1 MEPQR
6 QSGPQRAFIWEV
18 KDFSS
23 QLWEITPLLRIPD
36 FLHAGAYNCFSPHVL
51 SSCACKNL
59 FCLGCLERQAEFSD
73 EPWQEIRG
81 SWGCRADFYI
91 KASPTSLPLNVAPQ
105 RLPPSR
111 SVSAAWVRLVRRT
124 TEDRHS
130 RTTPGT
136 DAEKHTGG
144 RADFLSYLRPSLS
157 PPPHPTPGFGSGV
170 CVWGDDT

>member
-91 KASPTSLPLNVAPQ
+91 KASPTSLPLNVAPPAAATQ
-105 RLPPSR
+105 RV
-111 SVSAAWVRLVRRT
+111 SVCCLGATGQTDHGGQTQPHNTWDRCREAHRRA
-124 TEDRHS
+124 
-130 RTTPGT
+130 G
-136 DAEKHTGG
+136 
-144 RADFLSYLRPSLS
+144 
-157 PPPHPTPGFGSGV
+157 
-170 CVWGDDT
+170 